1 MTPLN
6 KYTRALLPNYF
17 KMIGIAVV
25 IAAAAT
31 VFILKPFIKE
41 ADPETKEFAKVA
53 LFNFIIL
60 GVFLFAWAG
69 NKIEDEMT
77 LQVRLKAV
85 LASFIFVIGYVFI
98 YPFISYFAFRDNEAE
113 VSAQQAIL
121 TMLIIFIMANAGMR
135 KQLDNEK

>member
-1 MTPLN
+1 MTPSN
-6 KYTRALLPNYF
+6 KYTRSLLPNYF
-17 KMIGIAVV
+17 KKIGIAVV
-25 IAAAAT
+25 IAAIAT
-31 VFILKPFIKE
+31 VFILKPFITE
-41 ADPETKEFAKVA
+41 ATPETKEFAKVA

-85 LASFIFVIGYVFI
+85 LGSFIFVIVYVFI
-98 YPFISYFAFRDNEAE
+98 YPFISYFAFGDNEAE

-121 TMLIIFIMANAGMR
+121 TMLIIFIMAHAGMR
-135 KQLDNEK
+135 KQLNNEK